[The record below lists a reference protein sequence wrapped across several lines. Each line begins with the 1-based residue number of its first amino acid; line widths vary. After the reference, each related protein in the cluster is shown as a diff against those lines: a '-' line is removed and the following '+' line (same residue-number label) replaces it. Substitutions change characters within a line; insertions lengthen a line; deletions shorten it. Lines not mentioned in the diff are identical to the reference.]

1 MIKHSLV
8 LNDLTL
14 TYVVMKAL
22 LLRWI
27 VVVYNLIDNLGDV
40 HSMYS
45 ILFLFLESDVLVS

>member
-1 MIKHSLV
+1 MIKHSLI

>member
-1 MIKHSLV
+1 MIKHMLI

>member
-1 MIKHSLV
+1 MIKHTV
-8 LNDLTL
+8 ILNDLTL